1 MVVYECERCH
11 KKFNHKGNYNAHIN
25 RKNEVLLYFRSFG
38 VKKYI
43 KVANAK
49 VLAAC
54 AEKNP

>member
-1 MVVYECERCH
+1 MSSGKCTPIYILLYEIIA
-11 KKFNHKGNYNAHIN
+11 AHIN
-25 RKNEVLLYFRSFG
+25 RKNEVLLYFRSLG